1 MLAVT
6 NPRFKALTEKRILS
20 SQRDNRVQLFALIKI
35 YVMKNC
41 FIKKKKNKIQHV
53 EIMCKRVCMVC

>member
-35 YVMKNC
+35 RNEKL
-41 FIKKKKNKIQHV
+41 FHKKNKKQNTARRNNV
-53 EIMCKRVCMVC
+53 

>member
-41 FIKKKKNKIQHV
+41 FIKKIKNKIQHV